1 MVGAGNGSRRRDR
14 RSAAGDPDALASGG
28 LPRRVHE
35 TQLQI
40 VEHLLEQMGLLLGPI
55 AGSLGPEQAQ
65 QIDGFLGLFQI
76 EHALACGRISRL
88 AKIHESRARQ
98 HDEEP
103 AQIGALRGRA
113 RGGAHHSRPRRLDA
127 RGWASRR
134 RGSRRLRRSRGRCR
148 FLVSVVTPPTITD
161 FEGFVFSHGVSSW
174 EAGQSLARGPDTFKE
189 PRSSMYNVLAIP
201 GSPMADSTGPLF
213 EALLSLM
220 GRLRAEGGCPWDR
233 EQTRAS
239 LRPYLIEE
247 TYEALEALDA
257 GETGHI
263 VEELGDVL
271 FQVVFHC
278 QIAQEQGE
286 FTMADVLQAVLQKM
300 TRRHPHVFGNTE
312 VANSGQALRQWERIK
327 RAEVEGD
334 EVSRSVLDGVPK
346 SLPSLLRAQRL
357 QVKAGRVGFDWPTWR
372 EAWSKVREEIAETDE
387 AMAAGDAARVKAELG
402 DLLFS
407 LVNVARLLEID
418 AEGSLR
424 QAADTFTRRFKE
436 VEAAMR
442 AEGRQVEEAS
452 AEELDRQWLAVK
464 AREGL
469 ERSGEPS

>member
-1 MVGAGNGSRRRDR
+1 
-14 RSAAGDPDALASGG
+14 
-28 LPRRVHE
+28 
-35 TQLQI
+35 
-40 VEHLLEQMGLLLGPI
+40 
-55 AGSLGPEQAQ
+55 
-65 QIDGFLGLFQI
+65 
-76 EHALACGRISRL
+76 
-88 AKIHESRARQ
+88 
-98 HDEEP
+98 
-103 AQIGALRGRA
+103 
-113 RGGAHHSRPRRLDA
+113 
-127 RGWASRR
+127 
-134 RGSRRLRRSRGRCR
+134 
-148 FLVSVVTPPTITD
+148 
-161 FEGFVFSHGVSSW
+161 
-174 EAGQSLARGPDTFKE
+174 
-189 PRSSMYNVLAIP
+189 
-201 GSPMADSTGPLF
+201 MADSTGPLF

-220 GRLRAEGGCPWDR
+220 DRLRAEGGCPWDR

-257 GETGHI
+257 GETGQI

-278 QIAQEQGE
+278 QIAREQGE

-300 TRRHPHVFGNTE
+300 TRRHPHVFGNAE
-312 VANSGQALRQWERIK
+312 VANSGEALRQWEQIK
-327 RAEVEGD
+327 RTEAGAEGTP
-334 EVSRSVLDGVPK
+334 RSALDGVPK

-372 EAWSKVREEIAETDE
+372 EAWSKVREEMAEADE
-387 AMAAGDAARVKAELG
+387 AMAAGDADRVKAELG

-442 AEGRQVEEAS
+442 AEGRQVDEAS
-452 AEELDRQWLAVK
+452 PEELDRQWLAVK
-464 AREGL
+464 SREGR
-469 ERSGEPS
+469 ERGGDAS

>member
-1 MVGAGNGSRRRDR
+1 
-14 RSAAGDPDALASGG
+14 
-28 LPRRVHE
+28 
-35 TQLQI
+35 
-40 VEHLLEQMGLLLGPI
+40 
-55 AGSLGPEQAQ
+55 
-65 QIDGFLGLFQI
+65 
-76 EHALACGRISRL
+76 
-88 AKIHESRARQ
+88 
-98 HDEEP
+98 
-103 AQIGALRGRA
+103 
-113 RGGAHHSRPRRLDA
+113 
-127 RGWASRR
+127 
-134 RGSRRLRRSRGRCR
+134 
-148 FLVSVVTPPTITD
+148 
-161 FEGFVFSHGVSSW
+161 
-174 EAGQSLARGPDTFKE
+174 
-189 PRSSMYNVLAIP
+189 MYNVGAIP
-201 GSPMADSTGPLF
+201 GSLMADSTGPLL

-239 LRPYLIEE
+239 LKPYLIEE

-257 GETGHI
+257 GKTGHI

-286 FTMADVLQAVLQKM
+286 FTMADVLQAVLLKM
-300 TRRHPHVFGNTE
+300 TRRHPHVFGHAE
-312 VANSGQALRQWERIK
+312 VANSGEALRQWEQIK
-327 RAEVEGD
+327 RTEAGGD
-334 EVSRSVLDGVPK
+334 GIPRSALDGVPK

-372 EAWSKVREEIAETDE
+372 DAWSKVREEMAETDE
-387 AMAAGDAARVKAELG
+387 AMVAGDADRVKAELG

-442 AEGRQVEEAS
+442 AEGRQVDEAS
-452 AEELDRQWLAVK
+452 PEELDRQWLAVK
-464 AREGL
+464 SREGL
-469 ERSGEPS
+469 ERSGDGS

>member
-1 MVGAGNGSRRRDR
+1 
-14 RSAAGDPDALASGG
+14 
-28 LPRRVHE
+28 
-35 TQLQI
+35 
-40 VEHLLEQMGLLLGPI
+40 
-55 AGSLGPEQAQ
+55 
-65 QIDGFLGLFQI
+65 
-76 EHALACGRISRL
+76 
-88 AKIHESRARQ
+88 
-98 HDEEP
+98 
-103 AQIGALRGRA
+103 
-113 RGGAHHSRPRRLDA
+113 
-127 RGWASRR
+127 
-134 RGSRRLRRSRGRCR
+134 
-148 FLVSVVTPPTITD
+148 
-161 FEGFVFSHGVSSW
+161 
-174 EAGQSLARGPDTFKE
+174 
-189 PRSSMYNVLAIP
+189 
-201 GSPMADSTGPLF
+201 MADSTGRLL

-239 LRPYLIEE
+239 LKPYLVEE

-286 FTMADVLQAVLQKM
+286 FTMADVLQALLVKM
-300 TRRHPHVFGNTE
+300 TRRHPHVFGNAE
-312 VANSGQALRQWERIK
+312 VADSGEALRQWEQIK
-327 RAEVEGD
+327 RAEVSSSGGP
-334 EVSRSVLDGVPK
+334 RSALDGVPK

-357 QVKAGRVGFDWPTWR
+357 QAKAGRVGFDWPTWR
-372 EAWSKVREEIAETDE
+372 EAWTKVREEMAETEE
-387 AMAAGDAARVKAELG
+387 AMHAGNAGRVAAELG

-424 QAADTFTRRFKE
+424 QASDTFTRRFKE

-442 AEGRQVEEAS
+442 AEGRQVEDAS

-464 AREGL
+464 SREAMN
-469 ERSGEPS
+469 RSGDGS